1 MWRRHA
7 NPFRATKK
15 TTTLIPS
22 RLKVPSASLGIKS
35 CAVTRAVWHLES
47 RVKVLIESNT
57 RRIAFC
63 SAKVARG
70 LSWSFHS
77 RRISRNVKVDDAESG
92 WFEFENAWR
101 LATVIYTYVPFF
113 FFPPFGFNRLQQD
126 SVPLQKRV
134 RVRKLLLSTSRL
146 RSGGIS
152 AIVNS
157 GINTRRKRCEVGCEP
172 SPGRRGAGGA
182 RNDLNNRRDSSSLPW
197 SLSSSNVDKLPRA
210 THDLR
215 FRSLRKEE
223 GRRKGKRKRWNLSI
237 YIFG

>member
-1 MWRRHA
+1 MKMWRRHA

-113 FFPPFGFNRLQQD
+113 FPFGFNRLQQD
-126 SVPLQKRV
+126 SFTKKV

>member
-1 MWRRHA
+1 M
-7 NPFRATKK
+7 
-15 TTTLIPS
+15 
-22 RLKVPSASLGIKS
+22 
-35 CAVTRAVWHLES
+35 WHLES

-113 FFPPFGFNRLQQD
+113 FPFGFNRLQQD
-126 SVPLQKRV
+126 SISLQKRV

-223 GRRKGKRKRWNLSI
+223 EEKKRKKKEIESFDLHLWIKGEVS
-237 YIFG
+237 

>member
-113 FFPPFGFNRLQQD
+113 FPFGFNRLQQD
-126 SVPLQKRV
+126 SFTKKV

-157 GINTRRKRCEVGCEP
+157 GINTRRGCEP

>member
-1 MWRRHA
+1 MKMWRRHA
-7 NPFRATKK
+7 NPFRATK

-113 FFPPFGFNRLQQD
+113 FPFGFNRLQQD

-134 RVRKLLLSTSRL
+134 RVCKLLLSTSRL

-223 GRRKGKRKRWNLSI
+223 GRKKGKRKRWNLSI

>member
-113 FFPPFGFNRLQQD
+113 FPFGFNRLQQD
-126 SVPLQKRV
+126 SISLQKRV

>member
-101 LATVIYTYVPFF
+101 LATVIYTYVPF

-223 GRRKGKRKRWNLSI
+223 GRRKGKKRWNLSI

>member
-113 FFPPFGFNRLQQD
+113 FPFGFNRLQQD

-157 GINTRRKRCEVGCEP
+157 EINTRRKRCEVGCEP

>member
-1 MWRRHA
+1 MKMWRRHA
-7 NPFRATKK
+7 NPFRATK

-113 FFPPFGFNRLQQD
+113 FPFGFNRLQQD
-126 SVPLQKRV
+126 SISLQKRV